1 MKRYH
6 NTKTLLAGAALAG
19 LISGGSI
26 ASAASTSHGHGFVS
40 ANPTA
45 GVLADE
51 KKVEDHDCKGKGS
64 CKGQGGC
71 KSGEN
76 GCAGKNSCKGKGG
89 CAVKDG
95 VAVKTGEPV
104 TGEQKK

>member
-1 MKRYH
+1 MKRYY
-6 NTKTLLAGAALAG
+6 NTKALFAGAALAG
-19 LISGGSI
+19 LISGGSV
-26 ASAASTSHGHGFVS
+26 ANAANITKLDKS
-40 ANPTA
+40 NPSA
-45 GVLADE
+45 GVMADA
-51 KKVEDHDCKGKGS
+51 KKVENHDCKGKNS

-89 CAVKDG
+89 CGVKDG
-95 VAVKTGEPV
+95 IATESGKPV

>member
-6 NTKTLLAGAALAG
+6 TTKALLAGAALAG
-19 LISGGSI
+19 LISGGSVAQAAGI
-26 ASAASTSHGHGFVS
+26 TKSAKTIS
-40 ANPTA
+40 AGTM
-45 GVLADE
+45 ADE
-51 KKVEDHDCKGKGS
+51 KDKDTHDCKGKNS
-64 CKGQGGC
+64 CKGKGGC

-95 VAVKTGEPV
+95 KPV
-104 TGEQKK
+104 GHPMDEK